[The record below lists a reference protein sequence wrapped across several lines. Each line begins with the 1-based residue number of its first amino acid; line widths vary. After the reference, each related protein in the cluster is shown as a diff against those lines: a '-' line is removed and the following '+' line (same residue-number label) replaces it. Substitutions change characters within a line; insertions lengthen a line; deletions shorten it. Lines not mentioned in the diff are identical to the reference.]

1 MAVRP
6 FLVVEPCVAMA
17 LSLSLDSFRPCHM
30 KRFLI
35 LLLMLLACS
44 SAQARVFQLRFVSFT
59 VSNDQVKVDVYAP
72 FGEDHSGAFRP
83 PTPFAFLKTAP
94 RSRGA
99 NQIGIVA
106 EGCVTSD
113 YATLLKSVIDGEPD
127 MTLAYFGGFGSEG
140 LRTLIEAAPES
151 LSSIAR
157 PWPNNAL
164 QRTEAG
170 GGAFCVFS
178 VLRRQPPPLSL
189 SSLGGTRLFYAHEPY
204 LCIPWHHFD
213 CCAAHS

>member
-1 MAVRP
+1 
-6 FLVVEPCVAMA
+6 
-17 LSLSLDSFRPCHM
+17 M

-44 SAQARVFQLRFVSFT
+44 SAQARVFSYGLFIHRI
-59 VSNDQVKVDVYAP
+59 NDQVKVDVYAP
-72 FGEDHSGAFRP
+72 FGEDHLGLSVPDAV
-83 PTPFAFLKTAP
+83 AFLKTAP

-140 LRTLIEAAPES
+140 LRTLIEQHRKASHP
-151 LSSIAR
+151 
-157 PWPNNAL
+157 
-164 QRTEAG
+164 
-170 GGAFCVFS
+170 
-178 VLRRQPPPLSL
+178 
-189 SSLGGTRLFYAHEPY
+189 
-204 LCIPWHHFD
+204 
-213 CCAAHS
+213 